1 MISYRFDLADT
12 SLTESL
18 RRIALAEIAPVR
30 HRLSESGALDPG
42 TVHDIRKRMK
52 RLRALLR
59 LLRSGLPR
67 IWPAENMVLRE
78 AARGLS
84 EARDGATRLAS
95 FDRIAHTEAS
105 PALGALRAQFVAEA
119 ALQAGPP
126 DDLGGVLE
134 GLALRI
140 EGWQVRGADRHV
152 LEDGLARTRARTRA
166 AMRAARDHVGAGARA
181 EALHDWR
188 KRAKDFWYQARL
200 FQPAWPEAMKPIVA
214 EAGRLGE
221 LLGDHHDLAVL
232 TAHVAALPES
242 DIHPEAR
249 VTIAERSSEAM
260 LALEAEAFPLGA
272 RLFAGD
278 PEEMASL
285 WVKWWRLWRAQVA

>member
-1 MISYRFDLADT
+1 MTSYRFDLADS

-18 RRIALAEIAPVR
+18 RRIALAEIAPAR
-30 HRLSESGALDPG
+30 RRLSEGGTLDPG
-42 TVHDIRKRMK
+42 AVHDIRKRMK
-52 RLRALLR
+52 KLRALLR

-67 IWPAENMVLRE
+67 VQPAENAVLRE

-84 EARDGATRLAS
+84 AARDGATRLAS
-95 FDRIAHTEAS
+95 FDRIAHAEAS

-119 ALQAGPP
+119 AMPADPP
-126 DDLGGVLE
+126 ADLGGVLE

-140 EGWQVRGADRHV
+140 EGWQVKGADRHV
-152 LEDGLARTRARTRA
+152 LEDGLARTRIRARE
-166 AMRAARDHVGAGARA
+166 AMRAARDQAGA

-200 FQPAWPEAMKPIVA
+200 FQPVWPEAMKPIVA
-214 EAGRLGE
+214 EADRLGE
-221 LLGDHHDLAVL
+221 LLGDHHDFAVL
-232 TAHVAALPES
+232 AAHVAALPE
-242 DIHPEAR
+242 DEIHPEAR
-249 VTIAERSSEAM
+249 AFIAGRTAEAM

-278 PEEMASL
+278 PGEMAAL